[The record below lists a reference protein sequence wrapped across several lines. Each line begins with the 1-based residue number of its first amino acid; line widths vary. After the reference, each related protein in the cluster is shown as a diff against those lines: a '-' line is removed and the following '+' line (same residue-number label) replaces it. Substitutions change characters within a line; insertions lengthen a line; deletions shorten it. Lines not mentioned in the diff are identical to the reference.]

1 MASRPKA
8 PKPPTLTL
16 TDDSHLVGTA
26 RMAELAG
33 VSDQTLYDW
42 ESEGKL
48 VALGIV
54 FRENGQRRWDHK
66 ALLAWRDRHK
76 PVGGQ
81 IHGGKREG
89 AGRKTAQAQPVSGVS
104 GKSGR
109 RAGTERRESP
119 GAVSQ
124 ETAPGDSE
132 RTTQLTPRP
141 GAMSPTLA
149 PGRTLNNVTLSDMAD
164 DGEDMEL
171 FKAADREIAAAME
184 GELGDVAGTLTVA
197 RSGKITAAEALTAV
211 KLQEAK
217 RKMIDNRERLGQ
229 LVDAEQVVATMTRA
243 LQKVREP
250 FDTFPDRLGSEL
262 MARMGLTPSQ
272 AGIARQ
278 IALSEVHRV
287 YAALIEA
294 LRNPKPENGDTR
306 VTA

>member
-1 MASRPKA
+1 MSRAKT

-16 TDDSHLVGTA
+16 SDESHLVGTA

-54 FRENGQRRWDHK
+54 HRENGQRRWDHK

-89 AGRKTAQAQPVSGVS
+89 AGRKNARTLVSGPRERR
-104 GKSGR
+104 GE

-124 ETAPGDSE
+124 DAAPGDSE
-132 RTTQLTPRP
+132 ENKLTPRP
-141 GAMSPTLA
+141 GAMTATLA
-149 PGRTLNNVTLSDMAD
+149 PGRNLNNVTLADMAD
-164 DGEDMEL
+164 EGEDMEL

-229 LVDAEQVVATMTRA
+229 LVDAEQVIATMTRA